1 MRGIGAVIHFR
12 SPTPGSTSAPDFSGM
27 WSSIRDW
34 FALSAQD
41 EAAQCFR
48 AFYQPD
54 EGMSPPDRLK
64 HFLRLKALASPG
76 RQANFT
82 AERIPGTGE
91 TICMIASGKNSDF
104 PSATLHLS
112 DQEWHST
119 QHQKG
124 AVDSP
129 RSSVSDDNQTATVT
143 GTGGSVEARPKG
155 SPITRTQIQAW
166 QELSPEAKRET
177 GGWKVWAQSQGIS
190 INSAGACLTNTGLT
204 PKGAIRLQPPG
215 ERGSSITNA
224 QIQVWRDLPQ
234 EAKREAGGWITWAQA
249 QGININSACTC
260 LTNTGLTP
268 RGAVRLQPPGERGTP
283 ITNQQIRAWQD
294 LPLEAKR
301 KAGGWIT
308 WAQSQRINIDSA
320 STCLTHTGLT
330 PRGAIRLQPPGERGT
345 PITNQQIR
353 AWKDLP
359 QEAKREAGGWIRWAQ
374 AQGITI
380 GSAGIVLTNS
390 GLTPFGTER
399 LKPTGERGTSI
410 TSQQIRMW
418 RDLPQE
424 AKHEAG
430 GWKVWAQAQGI
441 DINSA
446 STCLTNTGLTPR
458 GAIRLQPPGERGS
471 PITEAQLL
479 AWLNMSPEER
489 RTSGGWAT
497 WAQSQGIS
505 INSAG
510 ACLTN
515 TGLTPRGAER
525 LQPPRERGFSITN
538 AQIQVWRDLP
548 QEAKYEA
555 GGWITWAQAQGI
567 NINSACTCLTNTG
580 LTPRGAERLQ
590 PPGERTH
597 ITNQQI
603 RAWQDLPQEAK
614 REAGGWIRW
623 AQAQGITTGS
633 AGAFLTNSGLTPF
646 GTERLK
652 PTGERGTSITNQ
664 QIRMWR
670 DLPQEAKHE
679 AGGWKVWAQAQGI
692 NIGSAGA
699 CLTNTGLKPRGAI
712 RLQPP
717 GERGSPITEAQLMAW
732 LNMSPEERRTSGG
745 WATWAQAQGISYIS
759 ARKYLAPT
767 DSEMPSRGTSRPSPP
782 STVTSDS
789 PQASTSAATT
799 TGDEIAVSVSA
810 PPERSGEK
818 RSLPSTKEDISAP
831 PAKQIKEEEDD
842 VTWRTHQINNNLP
855 ILQHW
860 RDSAISVMAR
870 AEGRIETLQVTRW
883 GSLFNPL
890 PRKIKARINRDIR
903 WFLQNEG
910 KHDAR
915 MNAMMS
921 VAIPL
926 DDSDGYRGRTVYAR
940 TNLAAFTVLGPYSGR
955 LLDSETVRCEYEKE
969 YGREASNYYFATRS
983 QERIVSGFPQGN
995 ILSLLNSP
1003 VFTHRTAETEA
1014 RQNVS
1019 AVLVGKNIHFFL
1031 TTRDVHAGEEL
1042 WFDYGPDYRHFEP
1055 GEALR
1060 SASVKEEPS
1069 SPEEG

>member
-82 AERIPGTGE
+82 AERILGTGE

-104 PSATLHLS
+104 PSVTLHLS

-119 QHQKG
+119 QHQKE

-155 SPITRTQIQAW
+155 SPITRAQIQAW

-177 GGWKVWAQSQGIS
+177 GGWKVWAQSQGIN
-190 INSAGACLTNTGLT
+190 IGSAGTCLTNTGLR
-204 PKGAIRLQPPG
+204 PRGAIRLQPPG

-224 QIQVWRDLPQ
+224 QIQAWQDLPL
-234 EAKREAGGWITWAQA
+234 EAKREAGGWIRWAQA
-249 QGININSACTC
+249 QGINIDSASAC

-268 RGAVRLQPPGERGTP
+268 SGAIRLQPPGERGTP

-301 KAGGWIT
+301 EAGGWIR
-308 WAQSQRINIDSA
+308 WAQAQGINIG
-320 STCLTHTGLT
+320 STRMFLTNSGLT
-330 PRGAIRLQPPGERGT
+330 PFGTERLKPPGERGT

-353 AWKDLP
+353 AWQDLP
-359 QEAKREAGGWIRWAQ
+359 LEAKREAGGWMTWAQ
-374 AQGITI
+374 AQ
-380 GSAGIVLTNS
+380 S
-390 GLTPFGTER
+390 
-399 LKPTGERGTSI
+399 
-410 TSQQIRMW
+410 
-418 RDLPQE
+418 
-424 AKHEAG
+424 
-430 GWKVWAQAQGI
+430 I
-441 DINSA
+441 DIYSA
-446 STCLTNTGLTPR
+446 SAYLTNTGLKSQ
-458 GAIRLQPPGERGS
+458 GVVRLQPPGERGS

-479 AWLNMSPEER
+479 AWLNMSP
-489 RTSGGWAT
+489 
-497 WAQSQGIS
+497 
-505 INSAG
+505 
-510 ACLTN
+510 
-515 TGLTPRGAER
+515 
-525 LQPPRERGFSITN
+525 
-538 AQIQVWRDLP
+538 D
-548 QEAKYEA
+548 
-555 GGWITWAQAQGI
+555 
-567 NINSACTCLTNTG
+567 
-580 LTPRGAERLQ
+580 
-590 PPGERTH
+590 
-597 ITNQQI
+597 
-603 RAWQDLPQEAK
+603 
-614 REAGGWIRW
+614 
-623 AQAQGITTGS
+623 
-633 AGAFLTNSGLTPF
+633 
-646 GTERLK
+646 
-652 PTGERGTSITNQ
+652 
-664 QIRMWR
+664 
-670 DLPQEAKHE
+670 
-679 AGGWKVWAQAQGI
+679 
-692 NIGSAGA
+692 
-699 CLTNTGLKPRGAI
+699 
-712 RLQPP
+712 
-717 GERGSPITEAQLMAW
+717 
-732 LNMSPEERRTSGG
+732 ERRTSGG
-745 WATWAQAQGISYIS
+745 WATWAQARGISYIS

-782 STVTSDS
+782 TTVTSDS

-799 TGDEIAVSVSA
+799 TGDEIAVSVST

-842 VTWRTHQINNNLP
+842 VTWLTHQINNNLP
-855 ILQHW
+855 ILRHW
-860 RDSAISVMAR
+860 RDPAISVMAQ

-883 GSLFNPL
+883 GPLFNL
-890 PRKIKARINRDIR
+890 LSRQTKARINQNIR

-955 LLDSETVRCEYEKE
+955 LLDSEKVRCEYEKK
-969 YGREASNYYFATRS
+969 YGKESGNYYFATRS
-983 QERIVSGFPQGN
+983 QERLVSAWPEGN
-995 ILSLLNSP
+995 ILSLINSP

-1019 AVLVGKNIHFFL
+1019 AVLVGKNIHFYV
-1031 TTRDVHAGEEL
+1031 TTRDISAGEEL
-1042 WFDYGPDYRHFEP
+1042 WFDYGPDYQHFES

-1060 SASVKEEPS
+1060 SAQVKEEPS

>member
-12 SPTPGSTSAPDFSGM
+12 SPTPGSTSVPDFSGM

-82 AERIPGTGE
+82 AERILGTGE

-104 PSATLHLS
+104 PSVTLHLS

-119 QHQKG
+119 QHQKE

-155 SPITRTQIQAW
+155 SPITNLQIQTW
-166 QELSPEAKRET
+166 RDLPQEAKREA
-177 GGWKVWAQSQGIS
+177 GGWIRWAQSQGIN
-190 INSAGACLTNTGLT
+190 IGSAGVCLTNTGLT

-215 ERGSSITNA
+215 ERGTPIINM
-224 QIQVWRDLPQ
+224 QIRAWQDLPQ
-234 EAKREAGGWITWAQA
+234 EAKREAGGWIRWAQA
-249 QGININSACTC
+249 QGINIDSASAC
-260 LTNTGLTP
+260 LTN
-268 RGAVRLQPPGERGTP
+268 
-283 ITNQQIRAWQD
+283 
-294 LPLEAKR
+294 
-301 KAGGWIT
+301 
-308 WAQSQRINIDSA
+308 
-320 STCLTHTGLT
+320 TGLT

-359 QEAKREAGGWIRWAQ
+359 LEAKRETGGWIRWAQ

-380 GSAGIVLTNS
+380 GSAGIFLTNR

-399 LKPTGERGTSI
+399 LKPPGERGTPI
-410 TSQQIRMW
+410 TNQQIRAW
-418 RDLPQE
+418 QDLPLE
-424 AKHEAG
+424 AKRETG
-430 GWKVWAQAQGI
+430 GWIRWAQAQGI

-446 STCLTNTGLTPR
+446 SAYLTKTGLKPQVVV
-458 GAIRLQPPGERGS
+458 RLQPPRERGS

-497 WAQSQGIS
+497 WAQ
-505 INSAG
+505 A
-510 ACLTN
+510 
-515 TGLTPRGAER
+515 R
-525 LQPPRERGFSITN
+525 
-538 AQIQVWRDLP
+538 
-548 QEAKYEA
+548 
-555 GGWITWAQAQGI
+555 
-567 NINSACTCLTNTG
+567 
-580 LTPRGAERLQ
+580 
-590 PPGERTH
+590 
-597 ITNQQI
+597 
-603 RAWQDLPQEAK
+603 
-614 REAGGWIRW
+614 
-623 AQAQGITTGS
+623 
-633 AGAFLTNSGLTPF
+633 
-646 GTERLK
+646 
-652 PTGERGTSITNQ
+652 
-664 QIRMWR
+664 
-670 DLPQEAKHE
+670 
-679 AGGWKVWAQAQGI
+679 
-692 NIGSAGA
+692 
-699 CLTNTGLKPRGAI
+699 
-712 RLQPP
+712 
-717 GERGSPITEAQLMAW
+717 
-732 LNMSPEERRTSGG
+732 
-745 WATWAQAQGISYIS
+745 GISYIS

-799 TGDEIAVSVSA
+799 TGDEIAVSMTA
-810 PPERSGEK
+810 PPEHSGEK

-855 ILQHW
+855 ILRHW
-860 RDSAISVMAR
+860 RDPAISVMTQ

-883 GSLFNPL
+883 GPLFNL
-890 PRKIKARINRDIR
+890 LSRQTKARINQDIR

-940 TNLAAFTVLGPYSGR
+940 IDLAAFTVLGPYSGR
-955 LLDSETVRCEYEKE
+955 LLDSEKVRCEYEKE
-969 YGREASNYYFATRS
+969 YGKEAGNYYFATRS
-983 QERIVSGFPQGN
+983 QEHLVSAWPEGN
-995 ILSLLNSP
+995 ILSLINSP
-1003 VFTHRTAETEA
+1003 AFTHRTAETEA

-1019 AVLVGKNIHFFL
+1019 AVLVGKNIHFYV
-1031 TTRDVHAGEEL
+1031 TTRDISAGEEL
-1042 WFDYGPDYRHFEP
+1042 WFDYGPDYRHFES

-1060 SASVKEEPS
+1060 SAQVKEEPP

>member
-48 AFYQPD
+48 VFYQPD
-54 EGMSPPDRLK
+54 EGMSPPNRLK

-104 PSATLHLS
+104 PSVTLHLS

-119 QHQKG
+119 QHQKE

-155 SPITRTQIQAW
+155 APITRTQIQAW

-177 GGWKVWAQSQGIS
+177 GGWKVWAQSQGIN
-190 INSAGACLTNTGLT
+190 IGSAGACLTHTGLT
-204 PKGAIRLQPPG
+204 PKGTIRLQPPE

-234 EAKREAGGWITWAQA
+234 EAKREAGGWKVWAQT
-249 QGININSACTC
+249 QGISINSACAC
-260 LTNTGLTP
+260 LTHTGLTP

-301 KAGGWIT
+301 
-308 WAQSQRINIDSA
+308 
-320 STCLTHTGLT
+320 
-330 PRGAIRLQPPGERGT
+330 
-345 PITNQQIR
+345 
-353 AWKDLP
+353 
-359 QEAKREAGGWIRWAQ
+359 EAGGWKVWAQ

-380 GSAGIVLTNS
+380 GSAGIYL
-390 GLTPFGTER
+390 
-399 LKPTGERGTSI
+399 I
-410 TSQQIRMW
+410 
-418 RDLPQE
+418 
-424 AKHEAG
+424 
-430 GWKVWAQAQGI
+430 
-441 DINSA
+441 
-446 STCLTNTGLTPR
+446 
-458 GAIRLQPPGERGS
+458 
-471 PITEAQLL
+471 
-479 AWLNMSPEER
+479 
-489 RTSGGWAT
+489 
-497 WAQSQGIS
+497 
-505 INSAG
+505 
-510 ACLTN
+510 
-515 TGLTPRGAER
+515 
-525 LQPPRERGFSITN
+525 
-538 AQIQVWRDLP
+538 
-548 QEAKYEA
+548 
-555 GGWITWAQAQGI
+555 
-567 NINSACTCLTNTG
+567 
-580 LTPRGAERLQ
+580 
-590 PPGERTH
+590 
-597 ITNQQI
+597 
-603 RAWQDLPQEAK
+603 
-614 REAGGWIRW
+614 
-623 AQAQGITTGS
+623 
-633 AGAFLTNSGLTPF
+633 NSGLTPF

-679 AGGWKVWAQAQGI
+679 AGGWMTWAQAQGI
-692 NIGSAGA
+692 DINSASV
-699 CLTNTGLKPRGAI
+699 CLTSTGLKPKGAI

-717 GERGSPITEAQLMAW
+717 GERGSPITEAQLLAW

-745 WATWAQAQGISYIS
+745 WATWAQARGISYIS

-767 DSEMPSRGTSRPSPP
+767 DSEMSSRGTSRPSPP

-799 TGDEIAVSVSA
+799 TSDEIAISMSA
-810 PPERSGEK
+810 PPEYCGEK
-818 RSLPSTKEDISAP
+818 RSLPSTKADISAP

-860 RDSAISVMAR
+860 RDPAISVMAR

-883 GSLFNPL
+883 GPLFNL
-890 PRKIKARINRDIR
+890 LSRKTKARINQDIR

-915 MNAMMS
+915 MNAMIS

-955 LLDSETVRCEYEKE
+955 LLDSEKVRCEYEKE
-969 YGREASNYYFATRS
+969 YGRE
-983 QERIVSGFPQGN
+983 
-995 ILSLLNSP
+995 
-1003 VFTHRTAETEA
+1003 
-1014 RQNVS
+1014 
-1019 AVLVGKNIHFFL
+1019 
-1031 TTRDVHAGEEL
+1031 
-1042 WFDYGPDYRHFEP
+1042 
-1055 GEALR
+1055 
-1060 SASVKEEPS
+1060 
-1069 SPEEG
+1069 

>member
-48 AFYQPD
+48 VFYQPD
-54 EGMSPPDRLK
+54 EGMSPPNRLK

-104 PSATLHLS
+104 PSVTLHLS

-119 QHQKG
+119 QHQKE

-155 SPITRTQIQAW
+155 APITRTQIQAW

-177 GGWKVWAQSQGIS
+177 GGWKVWAQSQGIN
-190 INSAGACLTNTGLT
+190 IGSAGACLTHTGLT
-204 PKGAIRLQPPG
+204 PKGTIRLQPPE

-234 EAKREAGGWITWAQA
+234 EAKREAGGWKVWAQT
-249 QGININSACTC
+249 QGISINSACAC
-260 LTNTGLTP
+260 LTHTGLTP

-301 KAGGWIT
+301 EAGGWIT
-308 WAQSQRINIDSA
+308 WAQSQGINIGSA
-320 STCLTHTGLT
+320 GTCLTHTGLT

-353 AWKDLP
+353 AWQDLP
-359 QEAKREAGGWIRWAQ
+359 LEAKREAGGWKVWAQ

-380 GSAGIVLTNS
+380 GSAGIYL
-390 GLTPFGTER
+390 
-399 LKPTGERGTSI
+399 I
-410 TSQQIRMW
+410 
-418 RDLPQE
+418 
-424 AKHEAG
+424 
-430 GWKVWAQAQGI
+430 
-441 DINSA
+441 
-446 STCLTNTGLTPR
+446 
-458 GAIRLQPPGERGS
+458 
-471 PITEAQLL
+471 
-479 AWLNMSPEER
+479 
-489 RTSGGWAT
+489 
-497 WAQSQGIS
+497 
-505 INSAG
+505 
-510 ACLTN
+510 
-515 TGLTPRGAER
+515 
-525 LQPPRERGFSITN
+525 
-538 AQIQVWRDLP
+538 
-548 QEAKYEA
+548 
-555 GGWITWAQAQGI
+555 
-567 NINSACTCLTNTG
+567 
-580 LTPRGAERLQ
+580 
-590 PPGERTH
+590 
-597 ITNQQI
+597 
-603 RAWQDLPQEAK
+603 
-614 REAGGWIRW
+614 
-623 AQAQGITTGS
+623 
-633 AGAFLTNSGLTPF
+633 NSGLTPF

-679 AGGWKVWAQAQGI
+679 AGGWMTWAQAQGI
-692 NIGSAGA
+692 DINSASV
-699 CLTNTGLKPRGAI
+699 CLTSTGLKPKGAI

-717 GERGSPITEAQLMAW
+717 GERGSPIKEAQLLAW

-745 WATWAQAQGISYIS
+745 WATWAQARGISYIS

-767 DSEMPSRGTSRPSPP
+767 DSEMSSRGTSRPSPP

-799 TGDEIAVSVSA
+799 TSDEIAISMSA
-810 PPERSGEK
+810 PPEYCGEK
-818 RSLPSTKEDISAP
+818 RSLPSTKADISAP

-860 RDSAISVMAR
+860 RDPAISVMAR

-883 GSLFNPL
+883 GPLFNL
-890 PRKIKARINRDIR
+890 LSRKTKARINQDIR

-915 MNAMMS
+915 MNAMIS

-955 LLDSETVRCEYEKE
+955 LLDSEKVRCEYEKE
-969 YGREASNYYFATRS
+969 YGREASC
-983 QERIVSGFPQGN
+983 
-995 ILSLLNSP
+995 
-1003 VFTHRTAETEA
+1003 H
-1014 RQNVS
+1014 
-1019 AVLVGKNIHFFL
+1019 
-1031 TTRDVHAGEEL
+1031 
-1042 WFDYGPDYRHFEP
+1042 
-1055 GEALR
+1055 
-1060 SASVKEEPS
+1060 
-1069 SPEEG
+1069 

>member
-48 AFYQPD
+48 VFYQPD
-54 EGMSPPDRLK
+54 EGMSPPNRLK

-104 PSATLHLS
+104 PSVTLHLS

-119 QHQKG
+119 QHQKE

-155 SPITRTQIQAW
+155 APITRTQIQAW

-177 GGWKVWAQSQGIS
+177 GGWKVWAQSQGIN
-190 INSAGACLTNTGLT
+190 IGSAGACLTHTGLT
-204 PKGAIRLQPPG
+204 PKGTIRLQPPE

-234 EAKREAGGWITWAQA
+234 EAKREAGGWKVWAQT
-249 QGININSACTC
+249 QGISINSACAC
-260 LTNTGLTP
+260 LTHTGLTP

-301 KAGGWIT
+301 
-308 WAQSQRINIDSA
+308 
-320 STCLTHTGLT
+320 
-330 PRGAIRLQPPGERGT
+330 
-345 PITNQQIR
+345 
-353 AWKDLP
+353 
-359 QEAKREAGGWIRWAQ
+359 EAGGWKVWAQ

-380 GSAGIVLTNS
+380 GSAGIYL
-390 GLTPFGTER
+390 
-399 LKPTGERGTSI
+399 I
-410 TSQQIRMW
+410 
-418 RDLPQE
+418 
-424 AKHEAG
+424 
-430 GWKVWAQAQGI
+430 
-441 DINSA
+441 
-446 STCLTNTGLTPR
+446 
-458 GAIRLQPPGERGS
+458 
-471 PITEAQLL
+471 
-479 AWLNMSPEER
+479 
-489 RTSGGWAT
+489 
-497 WAQSQGIS
+497 
-505 INSAG
+505 
-510 ACLTN
+510 
-515 TGLTPRGAER
+515 
-525 LQPPRERGFSITN
+525 
-538 AQIQVWRDLP
+538 
-548 QEAKYEA
+548 
-555 GGWITWAQAQGI
+555 
-567 NINSACTCLTNTG
+567 
-580 LTPRGAERLQ
+580 
-590 PPGERTH
+590 
-597 ITNQQI
+597 
-603 RAWQDLPQEAK
+603 
-614 REAGGWIRW
+614 
-623 AQAQGITTGS
+623 
-633 AGAFLTNSGLTPF
+633 NSGLTPF

-679 AGGWKVWAQAQGI
+679 AGGWMTWAQAQGI
-692 NIGSAGA
+692 DINSASV
-699 CLTNTGLKPRGAI
+699 CLTSTGLKPKGAI

-717 GERGSPITEAQLMAW
+717 GERGSPITEAQLLAW

-745 WATWAQAQGISYIS
+745 WATWAQARGISYIS

-767 DSEMPSRGTSRPSPP
+767 DSEMSSRGTSRPSPP

-799 TGDEIAVSVSA
+799 TSDEIAISMSA
-810 PPERSGEK
+810 PPEYCGEK
-818 RSLPSTKEDISAP
+818 RSLPSTKADISAP

-860 RDSAISVMAR
+860 RDPAISVMAR

-883 GSLFNPL
+883 GPLFNL
-890 PRKIKARINRDIR
+890 LSRKTKARINQDIR

-915 MNAMMS
+915 MNAMIS

-955 LLDSETVRCEYEKE
+955 LLDSEKVRCEYEKE

-983 QERIVSGFPQGN
+983 QERLVSAWPEGN
-995 ILSLLNSP
+995 ILSLINNP
-1003 VFTHRTAETEA
+1003 TFTHRTAETEA

-1019 AVLVGKNIHFFL
+1019 AVLVGKNINFYV
-1031 TTRDVHAGEEL
+1031 TTRDISAGEEL
-1042 WFDYGPDYRHFEP
+1042 WFDYGPDYQHFES

-1060 SASVKEEPS
+1060 SAQVKEEPS